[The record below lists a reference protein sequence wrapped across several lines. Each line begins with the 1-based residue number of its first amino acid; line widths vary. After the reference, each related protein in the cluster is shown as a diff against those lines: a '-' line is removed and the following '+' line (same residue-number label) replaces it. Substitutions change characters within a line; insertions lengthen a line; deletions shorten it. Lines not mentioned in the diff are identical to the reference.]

1 METRVL
7 GKDLMVSAVGLGC
20 MGFSHAY
27 GAPTDEKETI
37 RLLRR
42 AFDLGYT
49 FFDTAEVYGTPD
61 DPHINEALVGKALAP
76 VRNQVVITTKFGLRF
91 DRESGKV
98 PLPLIPDSRPETIR
112 RSVEGSL
119 RRLGTDHID
128 LYFQHRIDPA
138 VEPEEVAGVMAD
150 LMKEG
155 KITHWGISEANE
167 DYLRR
172 ANAVCP
178 VTAVQNRYSMMARK
192 YESLFP
198 VLEELGVGLVA
209 FSPMANGFLTGRYG
223 KGQHFNPATDYRAA
237 MPQFTDEAVDQNA
250 ALLKLLNDMAVEKHA
265 TPAQISLAWM
275 LCKRPWIVPIPG
287 TRKEDRM
294 TENAGAARIKLS
306 SDEVD
311 ALDRALDSMKMSAV
325 FGGTTVS
332 LHEAEKDS
340 DK

>member
-1 METRVL
+1 M
-7 GKDLMVSAVGLGC
+7 
-20 MGFSHAY
+20 
-27 GAPTDEKETI
+27 
-37 RLLRR
+37 
-42 AFDLGYT
+42 
-49 FFDTAEVYGTPD
+49 
-61 DPHINEALVGKALAP
+61 
-76 VRNQVVITTKFGLRF
+76 
-91 DRESGKV
+91 
-98 PLPLIPDSRPETIR
+98 
-112 RSVEGSL
+112 EGSL